1 MKIEF
6 VSAEPPPTPRF
17 ALWDLGF
24 RPFYLLAS
32 IFAAISIPLWVCQ
45 YAGFW
50 PTAYVRSMVW
60 HGNEMLFGY
69 TVAVIAGFL
78 FTAVRNWTGQPT
90 PTGRVLAAYALLWV
104 AGRVLVQTPF
114 EVTAALV
121 SAAFPVAV
129 AIGIAIP
136 MLRSGNRRNY
146 FFVLLLLLLGAAAL
160 SLHLS
165 RMGVFAWPELL
176 SVQVGLDLVLFIIT
190 AISGR
195 VLPMFTNNGV
205 PGANATSKPL
215 LEKLA
220 LGSVL
225 LLLAADLSQAPAA
238 AIAVVA
244 ALAACAHAARLALWR
259 PWRVLRAPL
268 VWILHAAYGWIVV
281 YLLLRAL
288 AAWGLVAETL
298 AIHALT
304 IGAIGG
310 MTIGMMT
317 RTARGHTGRILKAD
331 GFEFACFTLIQLA
344 AVSRVLGGLF
354 LTNLYMATVVFSGL
368 CWSLAFATY
377 AVRYW
382 PILSMS
388 RLDGK
393 PG

>member
-1 MKIEF
+1 MNIEF
-6 VSAEPPPTPRF
+6 ASTAPPAAPHF

-32 IFAAISIPLWVCQ
+32 IFAAISVPLWVCQ
-45 YAGFW
+45 YAGYL
-50 PTAYVRSMVW
+50 PAVYVRTMVW
-60 HGNEMLFGY
+60 HGHEMLFGY
-69 TVAVIAGFL
+69 TLAVITGFL

-90 PTGRVLAAYALLWV
+90 PTGGILAAFALLWV
-104 AGRVLVQTPF
+104 AGRVLVLTPF
-114 EVTAALV
+114 EMTAALV
-121 SAAFPVAV
+121 NAAFPVAV
-129 AIGIAIP
+129 AVAIAIP
-136 MLRSGNRRNY
+136 MSRSGNRRNY

-165 RMGVFAWPELL
+165 YMGVFAWPELA
-176 SVQVGLDLVLFIIT
+176 SVQVGLDLVLFLI
-190 AISGR
+190 AVISGR
-195 VLPMFTNNGV
+195 VMPMFTNNGV
-205 PGANATSKPL
+205 PGTNASSKPL

-225 LLLAADLSQAPAA
+225 LLLAVDLLQAPAA
-238 AIAVVA
+238 AVAVVA

-259 PWRVLRAPL
+259 PWRVLQAPL

-288 AAWGLVAETL
+288 AAINLVAEPL
-298 AIHALT
+298 AVHALT

-331 GFEFACFTLIQLA
+331 GFEVACFTLIQLA
-344 AVSRVLGGLF
+344 AVSRLVGGLLLPNF
-354 LTNLYMATVVFSGL
+354 YMATVVVSSV
-368 CWSLAFATY
+368 CWSLAFAIY

-388 RLDGK
+388 RVDGK